1 MRVLVIHTYYKLKG
15 GEDSVV
21 ANEIELL
28 RSQGVEVEQLS
39 FSNSG
44 STLLKLIQVPF
55 NYGSYQKTIC
65 KVQEFK
71 PDVVHI
77 HNLHFSGSAGVVYAL
92 KTQNV
97 PIVMTLHNYRLLCPS
112 GSLYHDNHLFLDSLK
127 PGFAWSAVKKGV
139 YQNSKVI
146 TFWIAASMYLH
157 EKLGT
162 WKSINKF
169 ILLGEQSRELFATSK
184 LSSFAGK
191 MVVKPNFCFPVLSAS
206 AISSD
211 AAASLTAS
219 PTITIIRDHSYYLYV
234 GRLTEEKGVPVLLN
248 AFKESGHQL
257 RIIGTGPLEDLV
269 QDYAR
274 KYSNIIFAG
283 PQPKERVSEY
293 MQGASA
299 LIFPSVW
306 YETFGMVVIEAF
318 SAGVPVVASDLG
330 NIKNMITDG
339 INGLRF
345 KVADHT
351 DLMKKIEFFEG
362 LTGEELDTYSQN
374 ARNTYLKHYSPE
386 ANAIQL
392 LALYQSVAPGV

>member
-28 RSQGVEVEQLS
+28 RSQGLKVEQLS

-55 NYGSYQKTIC
+55 NYGSYRKTVH
-65 KVQEFK
+65 KVHEFK

-77 HNLHFSGSAGVVYAL
+77 HNLHFSGSASVIYAL
-92 KTQNV
+92 KKLNV

-112 GSLYHDNHLFLDSLK
+112 GSLYHDNQLFLDSLK

-139 YQNSKVI
+139 YQNSKAI

-169 ILLGEQSRELFATSK
+169 ILLGEHSRELFATSK
-184 LSSFAGK
+184 LSSFVGR

-206 AISSD
+206 AISSN

-219 PTITIIRDHSYYLYV
+219 PTIIRDHSYYLYV

-274 KYSNIIFAG
+274 EYSNIIFVGA
-283 PQPKERVSEY
+283 QPKERVNEY

-318 SAGVPVVASDLG
+318 SAGIPVVASDLG

-351 DLMKKIEFFEG
+351 DLMKKIEFFENLG
-362 LTGEELDTYSQN
+362 GDERETYSQN

-386 ANAIQL
+386 ANVAQL
-392 LALYQSVAPGV
+392 FALYRSIAPGV